1 MSLTVCTLQAQLN
14 IPALKLESTNKI
26 LLQSY
31 YSCVDRPAQEDNMTA
46 HSDPTQEAAVQPAA
60 AGVSKDLPPSSDLT
74 IVRLTHSED
83 VVRHLSSLRTLLQ
96 SCVNP
101 EPAKSSIGFRAPLID
116 AEADE
121 YFMQCARKLG
131 EEPLSFYM
139 FVLLGTNA
147 TGSPDPPPVLGTV
160 ALNTIPK
167 VTHGHRAEV
176 SKLLVRSDEQ
186 RRGYGKL
193 LMAHVEHFAQA
204 ELGKDVLIL
213 DTSSDLPAR
222 GFYNRIGW
230 TEWGTCPEW
239 AEFADGR
246 RTATTFFVKLL
257 K

>member
-1 MSLTVCTLQAQLN
+1 MTVDSA
-14 IPALKLESTNKI
+14 
-26 LLQSY
+26 
-31 YSCVDRPAQEDNMTA
+31 
-46 HSDPTQEAAVQPAA
+46 PTQETAQPAVVGVSKARPAA
-60 AGVSKDLPPSSDLT
+60 ADLT
-74 IVRLTHSED
+74 IVRLTRSED
-83 VVRHLSSLRTLLQ
+83 IIRHLSSLRTLLQ

-131 EEPLSFYM
+131 ETPLSFYM
-139 FVLLGTNA
+139 FVLLGTSG
-147 TGSPDPPPVLGTV
+147 TGGQDPPPVLGTV
-160 ALNTIPK
+160 SLNTIPK

-176 SKLLVRSDEQ
+176 SKLQVRSDEQ
-186 RRGYGKL
+186 RRGYGRL

-213 DTSSDLPAR
+213 DTSTELPAR
-222 GFYNRIGW
+222 AFYNRLGW
-230 TEWGTCPEW
+230 TEWGTCPEY

>member
-1 MSLTVCTLQAQLN
+1 
-14 IPALKLESTNKI
+14 
-26 LLQSY
+26 
-31 YSCVDRPAQEDNMTA
+31 MTA
-46 HSDPTQEAAVQPAA
+46 DSAPTQGTVQPAVV
-60 AGVSKDLPPSSDLT
+60 GVLKDRPPASDLT
-74 IVRLTHSED
+74 IVRLTGSED

-121 YFMQCARKLG
+121 YFTECARKLG
-131 EEPLSFYM
+131 AEPLSFYM
-139 FVLLGTNA
+139 FVLLGTNG
-147 TGSPDPPPVLGTV
+147 TGSPDPQPVLGTV
-160 ALNTIPK
+160 ALNTNPK
-167 VTHGHRAEV
+167 ATHGHRAEV

-213 DTSSDLPAR
+213 DTSTELPAR
-222 GFYNRIGW
+222 AFYNRIGW
-230 TEWGTCPEW
+230 TEWGTCPEY
-239 AEFADGR
+239 AELADGR